1 MRRLILFALLPLS
14 GCGLVDGFDQSLVGD
29 YTGTYQIREGSS
41 QESAGQLS
49 LIISSGGAVTG
60 VMQRTDRPQPPASV
74 ESGEIRNYNE
84 LRFRFR
90 YEDTSY
96 RSVSGT
102 IRTNGSLLEAADGVL
117 SVEFSGGGSG
127 TMMISLVR
135 T

>member
-1 MRRLILFALLPLS
+1 MI
-14 GCGLVDGFDQSLVGD
+14 GD
-29 YTGTYQIREGSS
+29 YTGTYQIRDGSS

-49 LIISSGGAVTG
+49 LIISSSGVVTG
-60 VMQRTDRPQPPASV
+60 VMQRTDRSQAPASV

-96 RSVSGT
+96 RTVSGT
-102 IRTNGSLLEAADGVL
+102 IQRNGSLLEAADGTL
-117 SVEFSGGGSG
+117 RVEFSGGAGG
-127 TMMISLVR
+127 TMAISLVR